1 MAKQTFT
8 AGQTLTAQQ
17 MNDLQ
22 TNDFNMSVTTQTAN
36 YTLVAADK
44 GTREV
49 ANAGSAITF
58 TVPNNVFAAGDIVDI
73 HNINTGLLTLAA
85 GTGMTLSSAD
95 VLTVNQWQGGTLY
108 FTSTSASIWFPR
120 AKTVSAGGLVLVQAQ
135 TSFSNAASVTADSVF
150 TSTYETY
157 LVRVRITTN
166 AGNLLYRLR
175 ASGTSSSADYGHIRA
190 RNVSGTGLSATAQ
203 SAQTSGFIDG
213 TLAGAS
219 VRAVDLI
226 LNGPQLALETPW
238 LAHGYG
244 VNTDDVTFDAYWT
257 GGLHNVATTYDGI
270 ELLSSSGNIT
280 GNYTIYG
287 YAKS

>member
-1 MAKQTFT
+1 MGANAQTTVPTFT
-8 AGQTLTAQQ
+8 ASQVLTADQ
-17 MNDLQ
+17 MNQSARTGVPVFSSTVTRDAGFNGSGEKTLAEGQLAYVEGTGLQ
-22 TNDFNMSVTTQTAN
+22 SYN
-36 YTLVAADK
+36 
-44 GTREV
+44 
-49 ANAGSAITF
+49 GSAWVTWG
-58 TVPNNVFAAGDIVDI
+58 TAPS
-73 HNINTGLLTLAA
+73 TGA
-85 GTGMTLSSAD
+85 
-95 VLTVNQWQGGTLY
+95 
-108 FTSTSASIWFPR
+108 
-120 AKTVSAGGLVLVQAQ
+120 LVLVKAQ
-135 TSFSNAASVTADSVF
+135 TSFSTAASVTADSVF

-190 RNVSGTGLSATAQ
+190 RNESSTGLSATAQ

-213 TLAGAS
+213 TLAGGS

-244 VNTDDVTFDAYWT
+244 VNTNDTTFDAYWV
-257 GGLHNVATTYDGI
+257 GGLHNVATAYDGI

-287 YAKS
+287 YSKS